1 MNLLIVGAPG
11 VGKGTMSR
19 YLIKE
24 YGVEHISTGDMLRE
38 AIANETEVGLK
49 AKSFMDKGALVPDEI
64 INEII
69 VERLG
74 KGNNGKGFLFDGYP
88 RTLAQAK
95 SLSEILKKLNLKIDA
110 VINLNIDDEIVKKR
124 ITGRR
129 TCPQCGEIYNIYFK
143 PSKEE
148 EKCDKCGTKLSTRKD
163 DNIESLKT
171 RLEEFH
177 KNTQPI
183 IEYYNKDNL
192 VKNINAD
199 QERDAE
205 FADIK
210 KSLEGIE

>member
-148 EKCDKCGTKLSTRKD
+148 ETCDKCGTKLSTRKD

>member
-74 KGNNGKGFLFDGYP
+74 KGNNEKGFLFDGYP
-88 RTLAQAK
+88 RTLAQAE

-148 EKCDKCGTKLSTRKD
+148 DTCDKCGTKLSTRKD

>member
-74 KGNNGKGFLFDGYP
+74 KGSNGKGFLFDGYP

-148 EKCDKCGTKLSTRKD
+148 ETCDKCGTKLSTRKD

>member
-49 AKSFMDKGALVPDEI
+49 AKSFMDKGALVPDKI

-74 KGNNGKGFLFDGYP
+74 KGNNEKGFLFDGYP

-148 EKCDKCGTKLSTRKD
+148 DVCDKCGTKLTTRKD

>member
-74 KGNNGKGFLFDGYP
+74 KGNNEKGFLFDGYP
-88 RTLAQAK
+88 RTLAQAE

-148 EKCDKCGTKLSTRKD
+148 DVCDKCGTKLTTRKD

>member
-74 KGNNGKGFLFDGYP
+74 KGNNEKGFLFDGYP
-88 RTLAQAK
+88 RTLAQAE

-148 EKCDKCGTKLSTRKD
+148 DVCDKCGTKLSTRKD